1 MPWAWAMPHMMAG
14 VTAAPRWTWSS
25 VSGVWGSSLGRGML
39 LGDRLRLAECS
50 SGADARIAGEDEHQG
65 LHRVD
70 RARPRVGHRHRL
82 SVSAVWPGWA
92 VRAVPVDRLPAG
104 IAGWD
109 RGGAISRAGARATAS
124 QGSGRRGSRDAYVGR
139 PAWRRL
145 LPSRCIAV
153 PTNRALLPGLRG

>member
-39 LGDRLRLAECS
+39 LWDRLRLPECS

-82 SVSAVWPGWA
+82 SLSALRSR
-92 VRAVPVDRLPAG
+92 RALRPVPVDRLPAG
-104 IAGWD
+104 IAGRD
-109 RGGAISRAGARATAS
+109 RGGATS
-124 QGSGRRGSRDAYVGR
+124 
-139 PAWRRL
+139 
-145 LPSRCIAV
+145 
-153 PTNRALLPGLRG
+153 

>member
-39 LGDRLRLAECS
+39 LWDRLRLAECS

-82 SVSAVWPGWA
+82 SLSAVWPGRA
-92 VRAVPVDRLPAG
+92 VRALPAHRLSARLTG
-104 IAGWD
+104 RR
-109 RGGAISRAGARATAS
+109 RGRTPCGAGARPATCQRPEAS
-124 QGSGRRGSRDAYVGR
+124 AVRTPRR
-139 PAWRRL
+139 RRL
-145 LPSRCIAV
+145 PDRFVAV
-153 PTNRALLPGLRG
+153 PLNRAV

>member
-39 LGDRLRLAECS
+39 LEDRLRLAECS

-70 RARPRVGHRHRL
+70 RARPRVRHRHGLPVPALRL
-82 SVSAVWPGWA
+82 GRV
-92 VRAVPVDRLPAG
+92 VRPVPA
-104 IAGWD
+104 
-109 RGGAISRAGARATAS
+109 
-124 QGSGRRGSRDAYVGR
+124 
-139 PAWRRL
+139 RRL
-145 LPSRCIAV
+145 
-153 PTNRALLPGLRG
+153 